1 MAAVTGVFDAVK
13 NIYRGK
19 ETWRLKVRVVRMWV
33 ICAKENPSNV
43 FSVEMVLVDAEGGR
57 IQASIRKAMLK
68 KFMGNVVEGDVYK
81 MTFFGV
87 IDNLGTY
94 RATTH
99 ECKLLFQP
107 RTKVYPC
114 ESEVISRFG
123 LDVKTSEEIHQTS
136 GDSEYLFD
144 FMGVLTVVGEEKQ
157 CEKFNRTIRVLE
169 LELTDDKG
177 VVRCSLFGHF
187 IDLMKDYL
195 KNRSVDE
202 LDILVIQFA
211 RLKSYMGK
219 NSLHTLSNSTRVL
232 WNPHIQEAVSFKNGV
247 AFHGFDL
254 HAPMKMIGGND
265 RPYTLREEFI
275 NHFPRKTIEDL
286 QLMEEAVNYD
296 DDTDTYYC
304 VGCEANVTD
313 VTPRFRLRL
322 DVSDITEK
330 AEFVIFDYDASFL
343 LCKTCASMVGDALF
357 PSLQYPDDFNV
368 LIGKEVLFKVKVK
381 EDCAFKWDDSFK
393 IKKVCTDEDIIKE
406 FKQDFSI
413 KTPEKS
419 TFKTSLSEHPGEELP
434 AEGGA
439 DASIVIDLIDVCNGG
454 ELTPILLEIPPMLLP
469 VWLLR
474 SVRLLLG
481 LNELQSTRK
490 RVLGNL

>member
-1 MAAVTGVFDAVK
+1 MAVVTGVFDAVK

-19 ETWRLKVRVVRMWV
+19 ETWRLK
-33 ICAKENPSNV
+33 
-43 FSVEMVLVDAEGGR
+43 GGR

-68 KFMGNVVEGDVYK
+68 KFMGNVVEGAVYK

-123 LDVKTSEEIHQTS
+123 LDVKTLEEIHQTS

-144 FMGVLTVVGEEKQ
+144 FMGVLTVVGEEKHY
-157 CEKFNRTIRVLE
+157 EKFNRTIRVLE

-202 LDILVIQFA
+202 LDIVVIQFA

-232 WNPHIQEAVSFKNGV
+232 WNPQIQEAVSFKNG
-247 AFHGFDL
+247 
-254 HAPMKMIGGND
+254 
-265 RPYTLREEFI
+265 EEFI

-286 QLMEEAVNYD
+286 QLMKEDGTFIFLANVDGIVKNDMWWYQACKCQKAVNYD
-296 DDTDTYYC
+296 DDTYTYYC
-304 VGCEANVTD
+304 AGCEANVAD

-343 LCKTCASMVGDALF
+343 LSKTCASMVGDALF

-368 LIGKEVLFKVKVK
+368 LIGKEVLFKVEVK
-381 EDCAFKWDDSFK
+381 EDRAFKWDDSFK

-419 TFKTSLSEHPGEELP
+419 TFKTSLSEQPGEELP
-434 AEGGA
+434 AEGGG
-439 DASIVIDLIDVCNGG
+439 DVSTVIDLIDVCNGG
-454 ELTPILLEIPPMLLP
+454 EWNPISAGDSSNVAACLAPQKRKATSQVERAPINKKKGLGKP
-469 VWLLR
+469 VK
-474 SVRLLLG
+474 V
-481 LNELQSTRK
+481 EK
-490 RVLGNL
+490 E